1 MACQVHARIDTERT
15 SPTLIN
21 CLESPFFLSCRADN
35 NSLEAFSFHAA
46 ISLIFFDEAEILVQY
61 GISAPLRA
69 SDQSSLRAT
78 QRYLRSVLRVLPT
91 HERLQFEN
99 DKKQTWAVW
108 EHPGPSGLGEMG
120 NGTFVHCLSISKRS
134 LSRAA
139 ICPFSRSSV
148 GSAFQP

>member
-120 NGTFVHCLSISKRS
+120 NGTLYIAFPSRSVPCRGRRSVH
-134 LSRAA
+134 
-139 ICPFSRSSV
+139 FSRSSV